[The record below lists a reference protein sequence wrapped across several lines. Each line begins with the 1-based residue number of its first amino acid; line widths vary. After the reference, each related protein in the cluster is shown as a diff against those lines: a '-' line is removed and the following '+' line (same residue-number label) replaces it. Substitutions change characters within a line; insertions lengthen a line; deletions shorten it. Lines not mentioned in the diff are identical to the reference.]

1 MRLDREGDSSCTPWP
16 QSGKPELLDRLIQVL
31 LEVPPGPLYTMV
43 GVLAA
48 IENIIPPVPADT
60 AVALGAFLSAGGVI
74 SANMVF
80 AVTWG
85 ANVTSAV
92 AVYAAARH
100 LGRPFFTGRLGRRL
114 LKPRN
119 LARLERVYDRY
130 GTWGIFLSR
139 FIPGARAVV
148 APFAGIAGLK
158 AGRAVVPL
166 ALASAI
172 WYGALTF
179 VAATFVREI
188 DQITRLVRG
197 LNRTGL
203 AVGAVAL
210 VGMGVW
216 LLWRASSRR
225 PRLRSSGPR
234 P

>member
-1 MRLDREGDSSCTPWP
+1 MPWP
-16 QSGKPELLDRLIQVL
+16 QSGKPDLLDSLVHTL

-43 GVLAA
+43 AVLAA

-60 AVALGAFLSAGGVI
+60 AVALGAFLSVGGMI

-85 ANVTSAV
+85 ANVASAI
-92 AVYAAARH
+92 AVYVAARH
-100 LGRPFFTGRLGRRL
+100 LGRPFFKGRIGRRL

-130 GTWGIFLSR
+130 GNWGIFLSR

-158 AGRAVVPL
+158 AVRTVIPL

-172 WYGALTF
+172 WYGALIF
-179 VAATFVREI
+179 VVATFVREI
-188 DQITRLVRG
+188 DQIAGLVRG
-197 LNRTGL
+197 INRTGL
-203 AVGAVAL
+203 SVGAVAL
-210 VGMGVW
+210 VGVVAW
-216 LLWRASSRR
+216 LLLRRRSRR
-225 PRLRSSGPR
+225 PRLSGTGR
-234 P
+234 GR